1 MVKEIFLPN
10 PPPRVG
16 KRHPPSRRITPPST
30 HTLGFRKSLTFSTV
44 CDTIH
49 IMKRPTK
56 PDSLALYREHSLLT
70 PQTPELMDFYINLIS
85 THHLPLH
92 TMFDEDARRCQQ
104 HLPLL
109 YFPSTYASS
118 IPPWGVVYY
127 FWRRDGD
134 SSFLD
139 TLSEVEEEVL
149 STTHL
154 DESLSTDDLS
164 THKLATSKY
173 SLIKSH
179 YSNPSKSTS
188 LRNRQTQA
196 TLSHLSN
203 ESIRELIEALTTQST
218 QAPQSIPAPKPITI
232 HEDDL

>member
-1 MVKEIFLPN
+1 MTY
-10 PPPRVG
+10 PPGGITIPYMS
-16 KRHPPSRRITPPST
+16 KTTPSI
-30 HTLGFRKSLTFSTV
+30 
-44 CDTIH
+44 
-49 IMKRPTK
+49 PTA
-56 PDSLALYREHSLLT
+56 DSLSLWREHSLIQ

-92 TMFDEDARRCQQ
+92 TMFDEDARRCSQ
-104 HLPLL
+104 HLPPL
-109 YFPSTYASS
+109 YFPSTYSQS

-154 DESLSTDDLS
+154 DESLSADDLT
-164 THKLATSKY
+164 THKLSTSKY
-173 SLIKSH
+173 SLIKAH

-188 LRNRQTQA
+188 LRNRKTQA

-203 ESIRELIEALTTQST
+203 ESIRELIAALTSNATSPTLT
-218 QAPQSIPAPKPITI
+218 QAASPVTTSIPTPKPITI

>member
-1 MVKEIFLPN
+1 
-10 PPPRVG
+10 
-16 KRHPPSRRITPPST
+16 
-30 HTLGFRKSLTFSTV
+30 
-44 CDTIH
+44 
-49 IMKRPTK
+49 
-56 PDSLALYREHSLLT
+56 
-70 PQTPELMDFYINLIS
+70 MDFYINLIS

-92 TMFDEDARRCQQ
+92 TMFDEDAKRCANHQ
-104 HLPLL
+104 PPL

-196 TLSHLSN
+196 TLSHLSD
-203 ESIRELIEALTTQST
+203 ESIRELIEALTAQST
-218 QAPQSIPAPKPITI
+218 PIASPVTAPKPITI